1 MRPLSLQPYVSY
13 ISKEISLVSKF
24 TVLNLIQNLS
34 CINTESVTVPALQNF
49 LVNSQTIIKRWYF
62 HMGIFIH
69 SLDMLENTYI
79 QSFNHLEQS

>member
-1 MRPLSLQPYVSY
+1 M
-13 ISKEISLVSKF
+13 
-24 TVLNLIQNLS
+24 
-34 CINTESVTVPALQNF
+34 NTESVTVTALQRF

-79 QSFNHLEQS
+79 QSFNHLE